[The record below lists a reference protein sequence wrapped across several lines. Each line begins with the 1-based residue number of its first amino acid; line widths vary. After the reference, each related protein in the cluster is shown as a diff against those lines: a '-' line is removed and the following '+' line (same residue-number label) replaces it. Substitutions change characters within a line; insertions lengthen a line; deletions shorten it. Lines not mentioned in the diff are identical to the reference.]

1 MEMNKYLIA
10 ALYVFAGCV
19 ATLPIGVRAGN
30 VPVANDS
37 YRLLISSPTE
47 KIITVCTDKRTADDL
62 DYGVFSHQNYLASID
77 SVKVYYTYSPLV
89 LPGWKVPEV
98 TANPL
103 RAPGRC

>member
-89 LPGWKVPEV
+89 LPGWKVLEV
-98 TANPL
+98 TANPI

>member
-77 SVKVYYTYSPLV
+77 SVKVYYTSSPLV

-98 TANPL
+98 TANPI

>member
-77 SVKVYYTYSPLV
+77 SVKVYYSASGLESTRS
-89 LPGWKVPEV
+89 
-98 TANPL
+98 NS
-103 RAPGRC
+103 